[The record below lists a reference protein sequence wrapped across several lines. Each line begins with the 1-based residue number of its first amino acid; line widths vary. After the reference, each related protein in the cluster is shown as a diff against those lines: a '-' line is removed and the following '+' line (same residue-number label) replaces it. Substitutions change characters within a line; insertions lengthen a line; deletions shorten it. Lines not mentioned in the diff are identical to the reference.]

1 MKNDATQAVVMA
13 KPGDQIV
20 LTLGVNSVTFAVK
33 HTEGNG
39 LVQMLTKR
47 EGRLINVDNYSV
59 KRAQQMYEAKRDIG
73 WAPVAC

>member
-1 MKNDATQAVVMA
+1 MKSNAAQTVAMA

-20 LTLGVNSVTFAVK
+20 LALGVNSVTFAVK

-47 EGRLINVDNYSV
+47 EGRLTNVDNYSV
-59 KRAQQMYEAKRDIG
+59 KRAQQMYDAKRDIG
-73 WAPVAC
+73 WSPVA